1 MYFVCESLVVSVK
14 EPLVTFMGNITQ
26 KDNSIVGHDRTEA
39 FGDWNV
45 DFNEL
50 LAIKDALQEHTQCD
64 VSSEEGAIECRVD
77 KDKEDK
83 GAEGE
88 EEDAVEATE

>member
-1 MYFVCESLVVSVK
+1 MTSISS
-14 EPLVTFMGNITQ
+14 
-26 KDNSIVGHDRTEA
+26 KDNSVVEHDRTEA
-39 FGDWNV
+39 FGDWDV
-45 DFNEL
+45 DLFIFLNGNEL
-50 LAIKDALQEHTQCD
+50 LDIKDALQEHTQCD
-64 VSSEEGAIECRVD
+64 GSSEEGAIECCVD